1 MRIKVYDIAHCRAGD
16 KGRTINIS
24 VIAFN
29 RKGFEYLKQHL
40 TAEKVAKSFESIAEG
55 PVIRYELA
63 RLKAFNFV
71 IENMQGGGVTVSLCQ
86 DIHGKSMSYLMLD
99 IVLEENLTISQP

>member
-1 MRIKVYDIAHCRAGD
+1 MSIKVYDIAHCRAGD

-29 RKGFEYLKQHL
+29 KGGFKHLKQYL
-40 TAEKVAKSFESIAEG
+40 TSKKVAERFLPIADG
-55 PVIRYELA
+55 PVLRYELP
-63 RLKAFNFV
+63 RLQAFNFV
-71 IENMQGGGVTVSLCQ
+71 IENVQGGGVTVSLSQ

-99 IVLEENLTISQP
+99 IVLPGN